1 MWYVRVKYANRDYVV
16 CQINYHSKPL
26 LFVVNASGF
35 QKVKKYK
42 QWNYI
47 GSGYI
52 GHFYYPSK
60 NNRKGRKLM
69 YLHNLVMNKLTHDGK
84 GQQLT
89 IDHINRIGTDNRK
102 ENLRLISQSHQ
113 NNNQKR
119 KKRKTKLPED
129 CGFTWDDVPKNVW
142 YVKPTKTHVAR
153 FCVEIKT
160 ETLKVT
166 WKTTSSKDVSLKF
179 KLEHMKKYLRILR
192 DKYPNKFQKYNICNT
207 VNKKVNKLIRSYNNI
222 LKLSDFDCVKDNIV
236 SRVKCKDTLQ
246 VSPVGLTKQEKKLL
260 TTIAVEKTNNRN
272 KITGLPENSGVTVD
286 MIPKYCYYKKP
297 YNNRSGKFCID
308 KRHPKMNGKVWSS
321 TSSKKV
327 SIKNK
332 YYQLIKKLEL
342 LQ

>member
-142 YVKPTKTHVAR
+142 YVKPTKTHGAR

-222 LKLSDFDCVKDNIV
+222 LKLSDFDCVAAGSGIRPGFV
-236 SRVKCKDTLQ
+236 
-246 VSPVGLTKQEKKLL
+246 
-260 TTIAVEKTNNRN
+260 AVRN
-272 KITGLPENSGVTVD
+272 LNLCLGWPYQFNECRFTGLVIEDHLVLCEGRHRAGTQDQDRPSDEFLHDLFSFLGF
-286 MIPKYCYYKKP
+286 PKA
-297 YNNRSGKFCID
+297 FC
-308 KRHPKMNGKVWSS
+308 K
-321 TSSKKV
+321 
-327 SIKNK
+327 
-332 YYQLIKKLEL
+332 
-342 LQ
+342 